1 MQRAYCRDEFPR
13 CDLPRTTDRMPE
25 PARQSGRPRLRFA
38 APRPPFNG
46 RGHGGRRILLAA
58 GPDDDPRQ
66 PAVEA
71 WAGLGPRR
79 VRRARAFAA
88 CRLPSRRNTRGSG
101 AGLGPPAGAPRV
113 LARSG
118 GNATTTPEPGGAAT
132 SVSTPAAARART
144 AARGTP
150 GHLAPR
156 PRARALRAR
165 GGPRAPLPN
174 TAVEPHPNLPASLE
188 AAAGDIRPAAS
199 APSISWVH
207 LSRLSVPI
215 ANTSDSSSPEPR
227 TSASTPST
235 VAFGSATTRLPA
247 SSRQPK
253 RSSTTALNTLAASRG
268 PPVPGPPSASARNR
282 SSTKRP
288 DASQNNLARTACR
301 ARGARCDA
309 AVAAPRAWSAAPTRS
324 QAYPLPTAPNGQLR
338 SCKQ

>member
-1 MQRAYCRDEFPR
+1 MAH
-13 CDLPRTTDRMPE
+13 
-25 PARQSGRPRLRFA
+25 ASLR
-38 APRPPFNG
+38 RR
-46 RGHGGRRILLAA
+46 RGPGDAS
-58 GPDDDPRQ
+58 
-66 PAVEA
+66 AV
-71 WAGLGPRR
+71 PS
-79 VRRARAFAA
+79 RRAHVT
-88 CRLPSRRNTRGSG
+88 CRRPSRRNRRGSG
-101 AGLGPPAGAPRV
+101 AAPGSPAGAPPV
-113 LARSG
+113 LASSG
-118 GNATTTPEPGGAAT
+118 GSAATTPVPCGAANST
-132 SVSTPAAARART
+132 SIPAAARART
-144 AARGTP
+144 AVRGTP

-235 VAFGSATTRLPA
+235 CALGSATTRLPA

-253 RSSTTALNTLAASRG
+253 RSSTTALNTSAASRG
-268 PPVPGPPSASARNR
+268 PPAPGPLSASARNR

-288 DASQNNLARTACR
+288 DASQNNLARIACR
-301 ARGARCDA
+301 AWGARCDA

-324 QAYPLPTAPNGQLR
+324 
-338 SCKQ
+338 